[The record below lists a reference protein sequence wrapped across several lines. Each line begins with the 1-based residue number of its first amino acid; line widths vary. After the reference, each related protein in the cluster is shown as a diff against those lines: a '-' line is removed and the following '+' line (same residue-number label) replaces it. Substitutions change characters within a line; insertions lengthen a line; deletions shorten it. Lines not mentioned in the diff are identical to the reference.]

1 MNLSGKLIVI
11 EGTDGSGKATQTKL
25 LQEYLLSKN
34 QKVEVFDFPRYET
47 FFGDFVGRYLRGELG
62 DPATLSPLWKSLP
75 YALDRFGVREDMKNA
90 LKAGKTVLC
99 NRYTIS
105 NMAHQST
112 TYKTLKDRKE
122 FWEWLKELEYTQ
134 LGLPKEDLVIFLHVP
149 SKIAQ
154 DLTKQKGDRAYLRGK
169 KQDVHEEDLDY
180 LTKVELRYLE
190 LCQIEKHWRKM
201 HCVDENSDLMPI
213 KSIHQLILDT
223 LKSEYGI

>member
-1 MNLSGKLIVI
+1 MNLSGKLIII

-47 FFGDFVGRYLRGELG
+47 FFGAFVGRYLRGELG

-75 YALDRFGVREDMKNA
+75 YALDRFGVRDEMKTA
-90 LKAGKTVLC
+90 LSSGKTVLC

-112 TYKTLKDRKE
+112 GYKTLKERKV
-122 FWEWLKELEYTQ
+122 FWDWLKEMEYVQ
-134 LGLPKEDLVIFLHVP
+134 LGLPREDMVIFLHVP

-154 DLTKQKGDRAYLRGK
+154 DLTRQKGERAYLKGK

-190 LCQIEKHWRKM
+190 LCQIEKHWRKIT
-201 HCVDENSDLMPI
+201 CTGAENKILTI
-213 KSIHQLILDT
+213 ETIHSLL
-223 LKSEYGI
+223 LKEMGRFFS